1 MNAGERAELE
11 EELKRLQAELEER
24 RGSLPAH
31 SVRPHQILA
40 IERLEERIAEVA
52 LRLGAET

>member
-1 MNAGERAELE
+1 VRDEEKAELQ
-11 EELKRLQAELEER
+11 EELKRLRAELEER

-40 IERLEERIAEVA
+40 IESLEERIAEVA
-52 LRLGAET
+52 LRLGAEQ